1 MQSDGGEETTMKA
14 LRFGLAATA
23 LTGTLSLAAVPVA
36 ADTFIVAVG
45 AASNSLQGRS
55 AAKFAEDL
63 QEALGDAHTVEFY
76 ADGQLGDERELMQ
89 KLRLG
94 TVQFTLISSIM
105 TNVAPEFALF
115 DMPFLVQDRAHLKA
129 IDEAIVQPVLAPKAE
144 EAGLKVLST
153 WENGFRQIT
162 NNSRPIN
169 TPADLE
175 GLKIRTPSSEWR
187 LAMFTEWGA
196 NPTPMAFSEVFVA
209 LQTGTMDGQEN
220 PLTNIT
226 GANFQEVQSY
236 LSLTGHVY
244 SPTYLTTGMGT
255 WNDLSDDVRE
265 AVTTVAASVQDWSL
279 AEGEAADMA
288 LVDKV
293 EAAGMQ
299 VNTADKAAFIA
310 ASDPI
315 YAAFAE
321 AVDGGAE
328 LVRDAQALAD

>member
-1 MQSDGGEETTMKA
+1 MKT
-14 LRFGLAATA
+14 LRNSVSAGLMLCAMSVATA
-23 LTGTLSLAAVPVA
+23 PAM
-36 ADTFIVAVG
+36 ADTYIVAVG

-63 QEALGDAHTVEFY
+63 QSELGDAHKVEFY
-76 ADGQLGDERELMQ
+76 ADGQLGDEKELMQ

-115 DMPFLVQDRAHLKA
+115 DMPFLVKDRAHLKA
-129 IDEAIVQPVLAPKAE
+129 IDAEIVQSELAPKAE
-144 EAGLKVLST
+144 QSGLKVLST

-162 NNSRPIN
+162 NNTRPIN

-187 LAMFTEWGA
+187 VAMFNEWGA

-226 GANFQEVQSY
+226 GANFQEVQKY

-244 SPTYLTTGMGT
+244 SPTYLTSGLET
-255 WNDLSDDVRE
+255 WNGLPDDVQ
-265 AVTTVAASVQDWSL
+265 AAASAVAASVQEWSL
-279 AEGEAADMA
+279 NEGETADNE

-293 EAAGMQ
+293 KAAGMQ
-299 VNTADKAAFIA
+299 VNEADKAAFIDA
-310 ASDPI
+310 SKPIYDAFASDV
-315 YAAFAE
+315 E
-321 AVDGGAE
+321 GGDE
-328 LVRDAQALAD
+328 LVSRAQALAE

>member
-1 MQSDGGEETTMKA
+1 MNTLRNGISAGLMICAMSVTAAPA
-14 LRFGLAATA
+14 L
-23 LTGTLSLAAVPVA
+23 
-36 ADTFIVAVG
+36 ADTYIVAVG

-63 QEALGDAHTVEFY
+63 GAELGDAHTVEFY
-76 ADGQLGDERELMQ
+76 ADGQLGDEKELMQ

-129 IDEAIVQPVLAPKAE
+129 IDADIVQNDLAPKAE

-162 NNSRPIN
+162 NNTRPIN
-169 TPADLE
+169 TPADLK

-187 LAMFTEWGA
+187 VSMFKEWGA

-226 GANFQEVQSY
+226 GANFQEVQKY

-244 SPTYLTTGMGT
+244 SPTYLTTGLGT
-255 WNDLSDDVRE
+255 WDGLPDDVKA
-265 AVTTVAASVQDWSL
+265 AVSTVSASVQDWSF
-279 AEGEAADMA
+279 AQGETADNE
-288 LVDKV
+288 LVGKV
-293 EAAGMQ
+293 KAAGVE
-299 VNTADKAAFIA
+299 VNQADKQAFIE
-310 ASDPI
+310 ASAPV
-315 YAAFAE
+315 YAAFASQVE
-321 AVDGGAE
+321 GGDA
-328 LVRDAQALAD
+328 LVSRAQALAN

>member
-1 MQSDGGEETTMKA
+1 MNT
-14 LRFGLAATA
+14 LRNGISAGLMACAMSVT
-23 LTGTLSLAAVPVA
+23 AVPA
-36 ADTFIVAVG
+36 LADTYIVAVG

-63 QEALGDAHTVEFY
+63 GAELGDAHTVEFY
-76 ADGQLGDERELMQ
+76 ADGQLGDEKELMQ

-129 IDEAIVQPVLAPKAE
+129 IDAEIVQTDLAPKAE
-144 EAGLKVLST
+144 EAGLKILST

-162 NNSRPIN
+162 NNTRPIN
-169 TPADLE
+169 TPADLK

-187 LAMFTEWGA
+187 VSMFKEWGA

-226 GANFQEVQSY
+226 GANFQEVQKY

-244 SPTYLTTGMGT
+244 SPAYLTTGLGT
-255 WNDLSDDVRE
+255 WDGLPDDVKA
-265 AVTTVAASVQDWSL
+265 AVSTVSASVQGW
-279 AEGEAADMA
+279 AFTQGEAADNE

-293 EAAGMQ
+293 KAAGVE
-299 VNTADKAAFIA
+299 VNEADKKAFIE
-310 ASDPI
+310 ASGPV
-315 YAAFAE
+315 YAAFASQVE
-321 AVDGGAE
+321 GGDA
-328 LVRDAQALAD
+328 LVSRAQALAN

>member
-1 MQSDGGEETTMKA
+1 MKS
-14 LRFGLAATA
+14 LRNGISASLMVCA
-23 LTGTLSLAAVPVA
+23 LSLSAAPVA
-36 ADTFIVAVG
+36 AETFIVAVG

-63 QEALGDAHTVEFY
+63 QAELGDAHTIEFY
-76 ADGQLGDERELMQ
+76 ADAQLGDEKELMQ

-115 DMPFLVQDRAHLKA
+115 DMPFLVKDRAHLKA
-129 IDEAIVQPVLAPKAE
+129 IDAEIVQTELAPKTE
-144 EAGLKVLST
+144 ESGLKVLST

-162 NNSRPIN
+162 NNKRPIN
-169 TPADLE
+169 TPADLA

-187 LAMFTEWGA
+187 VAMFTEWGA
-196 NPTPMAFSEVFVA
+196 NPTPMSFSEVFVA

-226 GANFQEVQSY
+226 GANFQEVQKY

-244 SPTYLTTGMGT
+244 SPAYLTTGLES
-255 WNDLSDDVRE
+255 WNNLPDDVKS
-265 AVTTVAASVQDWSL
+265 AVRSVAASVQDWAL
-279 AEGEAADMA
+279 AEGETADNE

-293 EAAGMQ
+293 KAAGME
-299 VNTADKAAFIA
+299 VNAADKNAFIE
-310 ASDPI
+310 ASAPI
-315 YAAFAE
+315 YKAFAE
-321 AVDGGAE
+321 QVEGGDD
-328 LVRDAQALAD
+328 LVSRAQALAK

>member
-1 MQSDGGEETTMKA
+1 MKA

-23 LTGTLSLAAVPVA
+23 LTGTLAFATAPVA
-36 ADTFIVAVG
+36 ADTYIVAVG

-63 QEALGDAHTVEFY
+63 QTALGDAHTVEFY
-76 ADGQLGDERELMQ
+76 ADGQLGDEKEPLQ

-94 TVQFTLISSIM
+94 TVQFTLVSSIM

-162 NNSRPIN
+162 NNTRPIN

-187 LAMFTEWGA
+187 VAMFKEWGA

-236 LSLTGHVY
+236 LSMTGHVY
-244 SPTYLTTGMGT
+244 SPTYLTTGLGN
-255 WNDLSDDVRE
+255 WNEIPEDVRD
-265 AVTTVAASVQDWSL
+265 AVATVAASVQDWSL

-288 LVDKV
+288 LVEKV
-293 EAAGMQ
+293 KAAG
-299 VNTADKAAFIA
+299 VEINTADKAAFIA
-310 ASDPI
+310 ASAPI
-315 YAAFAE
+315 YDAFA
-321 AVDGGAE
+321 AQVDGGAE

>member
-1 MQSDGGEETTMKA
+1 MNKLHRSLCA
-14 LRFGLAATA
+14 GLLASVFTLGAA
-23 LTGTLSLAAVPVA
+23 AAH
-36 ADTFIVAVG
+36 ADTYIVAVG

-55 AAKFAEDL
+55 AQKFAEDL
-63 QEALGDAHTVEFY
+63 QARLGDAHTIEFY
-76 ADGQLGDERELMQ
+76 ADAQLGDEKELMQ

-129 IDEAIVQPVLAPKAE
+129 IDANLVKTELAPKAE
-144 EAGLKVLST
+144 SAGLHVIST

-162 NNSRPIN
+162 NNGRPIN
-169 TPADLE
+169 TPADLD

-187 LAMFTEWGA
+187 VAMFKEWGA

-220 PLTNIT
+220 PLTNIV
-226 GANFQEVQSY
+226 GANFQEVQKY

-244 SPTYLTTGMGT
+244 SPSYLTTGAGS
-255 WNDLSDDVRE
+255 WGDLPEDVKS
-265 AVTTVAASVQDWSL
+265 AVTEVAASVQDWAL
-279 AEGEAADMA
+279 AEGEKADNE

-293 EAAGMQ
+293 RAAGVE
-299 VNTADKAAFIA
+299 VNVADKQAFIA
-310 ASDPI
+310 ASAPI
-315 YAAFAE
+315 YEAFAAKVE
-321 AVDGGAE
+321 GGDR
-328 LVRDAQALAD
+328 LVGLAQSLAK

>member
-1 MQSDGGEETTMKA
+1 MKHTRTRLTAGILACTVSA
-14 LRFGLAATA
+14 LA
-23 LTGTLSLAAVPVA
+23 LPAM
-36 ADTFIVAVG
+36 ADTYIVAVG

-63 QEALGDAHTVEFY
+63 QTELGDAHTVEFY
-76 ADGQLGDERELMQ
+76 ADGQLGDEKELMQ

-129 IDEAIVQPVLAPKAE
+129 INAEIVQTDLAPKAE

-162 NNSRPIN
+162 NNTRPIN

-187 LAMFTEWGA
+187 VAMFKEWGA

-226 GANFQEVQSY
+226 GANFQEVQQY

-244 SPTYLTTGMGT
+244 SPTYLTTGLGT
-255 WNDLSDDVRE
+255 WNDLPEDVQ
-265 AVTTVAASVQDWSL
+265 AAAITVAASVQDWSL
-279 AEGEAADMA
+279 AQGEAADNE

-293 EAAGMQ
+293 KAAGME
-299 VNTADKAAFIA
+299 VNTADKAAFIE
-310 ASDPI
+310 ASAPI
-315 YAAFAE
+315 YASFADS
-321 AVDGGAE
+321 VKGGDE
-328 LVRDAQALAD
+328 LVSRAQALAE

>member
-1 MQSDGGEETTMKA
+1 MTRGRGDQSMKT
-14 LRFGLAATA
+14 LRNSVSAGLMLCAM
-23 LTGTLSLAAVPVA
+23 SVA
-36 ADTFIVAVG
+36 SAPAMADTYIVAVG

-63 QEALGDAHTVEFY
+63 QSELGDAHKVEFY
-76 ADGQLGDERELMQ
+76 ADGQLGDEKELMQ

-115 DMPFLVQDRAHLKA
+115 DMPFLVKDRAHLKA
-129 IDEAIVQPVLAPKAE
+129 IDAEIVQSELAPKAE
-144 EAGLKVLST
+144 QSGLKVLST

-162 NNSRPIN
+162 NNTRPIN

-187 LAMFTEWGA
+187 VAMFNEWGA

-226 GANFQEVQSY
+226 GANFQEVQKY

-244 SPTYLTTGMGT
+244 SPTYLTSGLET
-255 WNDLSDDVRE
+255 WNGLPDDVQ
-265 AVTTVAASVQDWSL
+265 AAASAVAASVQEWSL
-279 AEGEAADMA
+279 NEGETADNE

-293 EAAGMQ
+293 KAAGMQ
-299 VNTADKAAFIA
+299 VNEADKAAFIDA
-310 ASDPI
+310 SKPIYDAFASDV
-315 YAAFAE
+315 E
-321 AVDGGAE
+321 GGDE
-328 LVRDAQALAD
+328 LVSRAQALAE

>member
-1 MQSDGGEETTMKA
+1 MKTLRNGGFA
-14 LRFGLAATA
+14 GLVVCAMSMTAAP
-23 LTGTLSLAAVPVA
+23 TL
-36 ADTFIVAVG
+36 ADTYIVAVG

-63 QEALGDAHTVEFY
+63 QAELGDAHTVEFY
-76 ADGQLGDERELMQ
+76 ADGQLGDEKELMQ

-129 IDEAIVQPVLAPKAE
+129 IDAEIVQKDLAPKAE
-144 EAGLKVLST
+144 AAGLKVLST

-162 NNSRPIN
+162 NNTRPIN
-169 TPADLE
+169 TPADLA

-187 LAMFTEWGA
+187 VSMFKEWGA
-196 NPTPMAFSEVFVA
+196 NPTPMSFSEVFVA

-226 GANFQEVQSY
+226 GANFQEVQKY

-244 SPTYLTTGMGT
+244 SPTYLTSGLES
-255 WNDLSDDVRE
+255 WNGLPDDVKA
-265 AVTTVAASVQDWSL
+265 AVTKVGAAVQDWSL
-279 AEGEAADMA
+279 AEGETADNE

-293 EAAGMQ
+293 KAAGME
-299 VNTADKAAFIA
+299 VNQADKKAFIE
-310 ASDPI
+310 ASAPV
-315 YAAFAE
+315 YAAFASQVE
-321 AVDGGAE
+321 GGEE
-328 LVRDAQALAD
+328 LVSRAQALAE

>member
-1 MQSDGGEETTMKA
+1 MKHTRTRLTAGILACTVSALALPAMAETY
-14 LRFGLAATA
+14 
-23 LTGTLSLAAVPVA
+23 
-36 ADTFIVAVG
+36 IVAVG

-63 QEALGDAHTVEFY
+63 QAELGDAHTVEFY
-76 ADGQLGDERELMQ
+76 ADGQLGDEKELMQ

-129 IDEAIVQPVLAPKAE
+129 INAEIVQTDLAPKAE

-162 NNSRPIN
+162 NNTRPIN

-187 LAMFTEWGA
+187 VAMFKEWGA

-226 GANFQEVQSY
+226 GANFQEVQQY

-244 SPTYLTTGMGT
+244 SPTYLTTGLGT
-255 WNDLSDDVRE
+255 WNDLPEDVQ
-265 AVTTVAASVQDWSL
+265 AAATTVAASVQDWSL
-279 AEGEAADMA
+279 AQGEAADSE

-293 EAAGMQ
+293 KAAGME
-299 VNTADKAAFIA
+299 VNTADKAAFIE
-310 ASDPI
+310 ASAPI
-315 YAAFAE
+315 YASFADS
-321 AVDGGAE
+321 VKGGDE
-328 LVRDAQALAD
+328 LVSRAQALAE

>member
-1 MQSDGGEETTMKA
+1 MKT
-14 LRFGLAATA
+14 LRINAAASLMVFAMSLTA
-23 LTGTLSLAAVPVA
+23 APVA
-36 ADTFIVAVG
+36 ADNTYIVAVG

-63 QEALGDAHTVEFY
+63 QAELGGAHTIEFY
-76 ADGQLGDERELMQ
+76 ADGQLGDEKELMQ

-129 IDEAIVQPVLAPKAE
+129 IDAEIVQSELAPKAE

-162 NNSRPIN
+162 NNTRPIN
-169 TPADLE
+169 TPADLA

-187 LAMFTEWGA
+187 VAMFKEWGA
-196 NPTPMAFSEVFVA
+196 NPTPMSFSEVFVA

-226 GANFQEVQSY
+226 GANFQEVQKY

-244 SPTYLTTGMGT
+244 SPAYLTTGLDT
-255 WNDLSDDVRE
+255 WNDLPDNVQA
-265 AVTTVAASVQDWSL
+265 AVSTVAASVQDWALS
-279 AEGEAADMA
+279 EGETADNQ

-293 EAAGMQ
+293 KEAGME
-299 VNTADKAAFIA
+299 VNEADKAAFIA
-310 ASDPI
+310 ASAPV
-315 YAAFAE
+315 YANFAAQVE
-321 AVDGGAE
+321 GGAE
-328 LVRDAQALAD
+328 LVSRAQALAK

>member
-1 MQSDGGEETTMKA
+1 MNKIHKGLCAGLLASVFAFGALPAQAETY
-14 LRFGLAATA
+14 
-23 LTGTLSLAAVPVA
+23 
-36 ADTFIVAVG
+36 IVAVG

-55 AAKFAEDL
+55 AQKFAEEL
-63 QEALGDAHTVEFY
+63 QARLGDADKVEFY
-76 ADGQLGDERELMQ
+76 ADAQLGDEKELMQ

-115 DMPFLVQDRAHLKA
+115 DMPFLVKDREHLKA
-129 IDEAIVQPVLAPKAE
+129 IDANLVKTELAPKAE
-144 EAGLKVLST
+144 AAGLHVIST

-169 TPADLE
+169 TPADLD

-187 LAMFTEWGA
+187 VAMFKEWGS

-220 PLTNIT
+220 PLTNIV
-226 GANFQEVQSY
+226 GANFQEVQKY

-244 SPTYLTTGMGT
+244 SPTYLTTGAGT
-255 WNDLSDDVRE
+255 WGKLPENVKT
-265 AVTTVAASVQDWSL
+265 AVSEVAASVQDWSL
-279 AEGEAADMA
+279 NEGETADKE

-293 EAAGMQ
+293 RAAGVE
-299 VNTADKAAFIA
+299 VNEADKSAFIA
-310 ASDPI
+310 ASAPI
-315 YAAFAE
+315 YEAFAAKVE
-321 AVDGGAE
+321 GGDK
-328 LVRDAQALAD
+328 LVGLAQSLAD